1 MHTQF
6 MDAMKAA
13 LLRFRQLK
21 QLLAG
26 VMLGL
31 LALSTLQAHARRQA
45 QYVQLVGLHQ
55 RQHGA
60 EF

>member
-31 LALSTLQAHARRQA
+31 LALSTLQAHADGKLNM
-45 QYVQLVGLHQ
+45 YNWSVVSG
-55 RQHGA
+55 
-60 EF
+60 